1 MILIYSRTWGM
12 LGRPS
17 DRQGNNALHS
27 DAANCARE
35 RRRWTE
41 MKVLALTGTTVLK
54 LDVTLGEETCVIPF
68 TPQSRGSNGGRFR
81 LV

>member
-1 MILIYSRTWGM
+1 M
-12 LGRPS
+12 LERLS

-27 DAANCARE
+27 DATNCAGE

-54 LDVTLGEETCVIPF
+54 LDVTLGEETCVIAF
-68 TPQSRGSNGGRFR
+68 TPNLGGSNRR
-81 LV
+81 RIRVV